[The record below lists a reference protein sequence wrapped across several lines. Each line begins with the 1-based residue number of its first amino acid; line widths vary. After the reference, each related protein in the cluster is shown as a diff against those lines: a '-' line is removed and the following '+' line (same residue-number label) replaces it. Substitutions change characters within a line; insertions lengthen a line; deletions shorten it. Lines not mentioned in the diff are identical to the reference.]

1 MTSVHGILQARILEW
16 VAMLSSRAS
25 SWPKDENPR
34 LLGFL
39 HWQMGSLTLGPSGK
53 PQWFYKQKKFRDRQ
67 LDRENGMWRWR
78 CITQERGLEQILPS
92 GPQRKPT
99 ILTSWSQISSLWTMK
114 QLHFCLFKAT
124 QSVVLCYSTLSK
136 LIQIDSLHPF
146 HVPEGILALLWTLL
160 CSPWKLYCVNRKSF
174 PSLLGSVWSS
184 VSAIKPA
191 LPTAVM
197 TTTGIQLR
205 AHMFAEAA

>member
-1 MTSVHGILQARILEW
+1 MRVGFNPVWLMSPRTRAEFLSPSDPLWLYGLWPAMTSVHGILQARILEW

-25 SWPKDENPR
+25 SWPKDENPC

-53 PQWFYKQKKFRDRQ
+53 PQWFYKHNKFRDRQ

-78 CITQERGLEQILPS
+78 CITQERGLERILPS

-99 ILTSWSQISSLWTMK
+99 ILTSWSQTSSLWTMK

-124 QSVVLCYSTLSK
+124 Q
-136 LIQIDSLHPF
+136 DG
-146 HVPEGILALLWTLL
+146 E
-160 CSPWKLYCVNRKSF
+160 
-174 PSLLGSVWSS
+174 
-184 VSAIKPA
+184 
-191 LPTAVM
+191 
-197 TTTGIQLR
+197 
-205 AHMFAEAA
+205 HMYTHGWFMSMYGKNHYNIVK